1 MPRSQ
6 IARGADVIYHAAGNT
21 ARACCARQRMRTSSA
36 SVSISNQNGMHPG
49 KVLTSM
55 LKRVDV
61 AVEKVLTDAH
71 NNQWK
76 AGVTVLGLA
85 EGAWIGTD
93 DNNKPLITA
102 DMRARSKRPR
112 RISRPAP

>member
-1 MPRSQ
+1 
-6 IARGADVIYHAAGNT
+6 
-21 ARACCARQRMRTSSA
+21 
-36 SVSISNQNGMHPG
+36 MHPG

-61 AVEKVLTDAH
+61 AVEKVLTEAN

-85 EGAWIGTD
+85 EGGVDWAQD
-93 DNNKPLITA
+93 DNNKALITA
-102 DMRARSKRPR
+102 EMRAAVEKASADIKAGTVKVHDYMSDQKCPVQ
-112 RISRPAP
+112 